1 MERTSLSA
9 GLVVRDV
16 LLGDAR
22 VRAITRTVVPVFS
35 PTEPLTLPYVV
46 YRRTKLTVRS
56 VAQRGTGAEGVEM
69 EVCCYAA
76 SYSESVELAEAV
88 RRALD
93 HRQATA
99 EGLTMR
105 SCTLADSSEEEGGD
119 AYAQV
124 LVFDVRV

>member
-9 GLVVRDV
+9 GVIVREV
-16 LLGDAR
+16 LLGDAG
-22 VRAITRTVVPVFS
+22 VSAITGTVVPVFS

-46 YRRTKLTVRS
+46 YRRTKLSVRS
-56 VAQRGTGAEGVEM
+56 VRQCAVGAEGVEM

-88 RRALD
+88 RHALD

-105 SCTLADSSEEEGGD
+105 GCTLTDSSEEEGGD
-119 AYAQV
+119 AYVQV